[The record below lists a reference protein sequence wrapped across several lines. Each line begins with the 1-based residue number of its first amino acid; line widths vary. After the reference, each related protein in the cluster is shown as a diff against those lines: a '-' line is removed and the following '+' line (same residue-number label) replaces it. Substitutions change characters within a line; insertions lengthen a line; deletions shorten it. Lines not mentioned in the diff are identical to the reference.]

1 MEFLKALVEQD
12 FGITKE
18 EYDKL
23 TPRLRY
29 RQFQAI
35 EIIPERLWLSIQA
48 SCAHYSEPRETL
60 DDWKQYKRWEF
71 ALIRLHE
78 GEEESEFVRVSDV
91 LPEFASLLEIEC
103 YEQDVYAYVP
113 SDLIEELYLA
123 LK

>member
-12 FGITKE
+12 FGTGTNGKTT
-18 EYDKL
+18 D
-23 TPRLRY
+23 RVRY

-35 EIIPERLWLSIQA
+35 PIREDLWLSIQA

-60 DDWKQYKRWEF
+60 SDWRQYKRWEF

-78 GEEESEFVRVSDV
+78 GEEKSEFVRVTDV

-103 YEQDVYAYVP
+103 YEQEVYAYVP
-113 SDLIEELYLA
+113 SDLVEELYLA